1 LKNSANSASGGGKN
15 VKNSV
20 SVVVYNTL
28 TQQKEE
34 FKPLKNKV
42 VNMYVC
48 GITPY
53 DEVHLGHARCYVA
66 FDIIRRY
73 LEYKGYT
80 VNHIQNFTDIDD
92 KIIKRA
98 QEKNIPP
105 LELAQKNID
114 AYFQDVNVLNIKP
127 AKQYPRVTE
136 HIPDIIKMVEKL
148 VNNGN
153 AYVVDGDVYFRV
165 ASFPGYG
172 KLSKRELDQL
182 KAGARVDVDERKE
195 SPLDFALWKKEKSGE
210 PSWPSPWG
218 NGRPGWHIECS
229 AMSLGEL
236 KIDTLDIHG
245 GGQDLIFPHHE
256 NEIAQSEAITGKPF
270 AKYWL
275 HNGFVTINKEKMSKS
290 LGNFFTLK
298 EIYKKYNPQIV
309 RLFLISQHYRSP
321 IDFSENKL
329 EEMSRAQE
337 RFTTA
342 LCNIREMVDRISTA
356 IAINEKTAPPKLIT
370 KAEAKFEQAMD
381 DDFNTAEAVA
391 VLYEIVTAINIAMEK
406 DNVDL
411 MEVSYLAKTLIKL
424 GKVLGLFPAG
434 EVLPKSEDILKGK
447 DISQP
452 EIKRLIA
459 QREEA
464 RRNKQWSESDR
475 IRDILSAKG
484 IFIEDTAH
492 GTRWKVK

>member
-1 LKNSANSASGGGKN
+1 MSLYI
-15 VKNSV
+15 
-20 SVVVYNTL
+20 YNTL
-28 TQQKEE
+28 TQKKEE
-34 FKPLKNKV
+34 FKPLNSKV

-48 GITPY
+48 GVTPY

-66 FDIIRRY
+66 FDVIRRY

-80 VNHIQNFTDIDD
+80 VNYIQNFTDIDD

-98 QEKNIPP
+98 QEKNIQP

-114 AYFQDVNVLNIKP
+114 AYFQDINVLNIKP
-127 AKQYPRVTE
+127 ALKYPRVTE
-136 HIPDIIKMVEKL
+136 YIPDIVKIVGKL
-148 VNNGN
+148 VNSGH

-172 KLSKRELDQL
+172 KLSKRELEQL
-182 KAGARVDVDERKE
+182 KSGARVDVDERKE
-195 SPLDFALWKKEKSGE
+195 SPLDFALWKKEKPGE

-236 KIDTLDIHG
+236 KTDTLDIHG

-256 NEIAQSEAITGKPF
+256 NEIAQSEAVTGKPF

-298 EIYKKYNPQIV
+298 EIYRKYDPQVV
-309 RLFLISQHYRSP
+309 RLLLLSQHYRSP
-321 IDFSENKL
+321 IDFSETKL

-337 RFTTA
+337 RFSTA
-342 LCNIREMVDRISTA
+342 LRNLREAVDRMSA
-356 IAINEKTAPPKLIT
+356 AMNINEKRVPPALIAT
-370 KAEAKFEQAMD
+370 AEAKFETAMD
-381 DDFNTAEAVA
+381 DDFNTAEALA
-391 VLYEIVTAINIAMEK
+391 VLYEIVTAINIALEK
-406 DNVDL
+406 TDL
-411 MEVSYLAKTLIKL
+411 DLLAVSYLAKTLIKL
-424 GKVLGLFPAG
+424 GKVLGLFPTG
-434 EVLPKSEDILKGK
+434 GTQSVNETLLQGK
-447 DISQP
+447 DITKA
-452 EIKRLIA
+452 EIEELIA
-459 QREEA
+459 KREEA
-464 RRNKQWSESDR
+464 RRNKQWAESDQ

-484 IFIEDTAH
+484 IAIEDTAH

>member
-1 LKNSANSASGGGKN
+1 MALSL
-15 VKNSV
+15 
-20 SVVVYNTL
+20 YNTL
-28 TQQKEE
+28 TQKKEE
-34 FKPLKNKV
+34 FKPLNSKV

-48 GITPY
+48 GVTPY

-66 FDIIRRY
+66 FDVIRRY

-114 AYFQDVNVLNIKP
+114 AYFQDINALNIKP

-136 HIPDIIKMVEKL
+136 HIPDIIKIVEKL
-148 VNNGN
+148 VTSDH

-165 ASFPGYG
+165 ASFPSYG

-182 KAGARVDVDERKE
+182 KSGARVDVDERKG
-195 SPLDFALWKKEKSGE
+195 SPLDFALWKKEKPGE

-256 NEIAQSEAITGKPF
+256 NEIAQSEAATGKPF

-298 EIYKKYNPQIV
+298 EIYKKYDPQVV
-309 RLFLISQHYRSP
+309 RLLLISQHYRSP

-337 RFTTA
+337 RFTTV
-342 LCNIREMVDRISTA
+342 LNNMREAVDRMSA
-356 IAINEKTAPPKLIT
+356 AMNINEKRVPPALIAT
-370 KAEAKFEQAMD
+370 AEAKFETAMD
-381 DDFNTAEAVA
+381 DDFNTSEALA
-391 VLYEIVTAINIAMEK
+391 VLYELVTATNIALERN
-406 DNVDL
+406 DLDL
-411 MEVSYLAKTLIKL
+411 MEVSYLARTMIKL
-424 GKVLGLFPAG
+424 GKVLGLFPTG
-434 EVLPKSEDILKGK
+434 GVLPANADALKSKDINKSEIE
-447 DISQP
+447 S
-452 EIKRLIA
+452 LIA

-464 RRNKQWSESDR
+464 RRNKQWAESDR
-475 IRDILSAKG
+475 IRDILTAKG
-484 IFIEDTAH
+484 IVLEDTAH

>member
-1 LKNSANSASGGGKN
+1 MSLYI
-15 VKNSV
+15 
-20 SVVVYNTL
+20 YNTL
-28 TQQKEE
+28 TQKKEE

-48 GITPY
+48 GVTPY

-66 FDIIRRY
+66 FDVIRRY

-80 VNHIQNFTDIDD
+80 VNYIQNFTDIDD

-105 LELAQKNID
+105 LELAQQNID
-114 AYFQDVNVLNIKP
+114 AYFQDINALNIQP
-127 AKQYPRVTE
+127 ALKYPRVTE
-136 HIPDIIKMVEKL
+136 HIPDIIKIVEKL
-148 VNNGN
+148 VASDH

-165 ASFPGYG
+165 ASFPSYG

-182 KAGARVDVDERKE
+182 KSGARVDIDERKE
-195 SPLDFALWKKEKSGE
+195 SPLDFALWKKEKPGE
-210 PSWPSPWG
+210 PFWPSPWG

-256 NEIAQSEAITGKPF
+256 NEIAQSEAVTGKPF

-298 EIYKKYNPQIV
+298 EIYKKYDPQVV
-309 RLFLISQHYRSP
+309 RLLLISQHYRSP
-321 IDFSENKL
+321 IDFSESKL
-329 EEMSRAQE
+329 EEMTRAQE

-342 LCNIREMVDRISTA
+342 LNNIKEAVDRISAAT
-356 IAINEKTAPPKLIT
+356 AINEKKAPPSLIAE
-370 KAEAKFEQAMD
+370 AEAKFAKAMD
-381 DDFNTAEAVA
+381 DDFNTAEALA
-391 VLYEIVTAINIAMEK
+391 VLYEIVTAINIALEK
-406 DNVDL
+406 TELDL
-411 MEVSYLAKTLIKL
+411 IEVSYLAKTLIKL

-434 EVLPKSEDILKGK
+434 GSLPSGNNILKGK
-447 DISQP
+447 DITKD
-452 EIKRLIA
+452 EIEKLIA
-459 QREEA
+459 KREEA
-464 RRNKQWSESDR
+464 RRNKQWAESDQ
-475 IRDILSAKG
+475 IRDTLSAKG
-484 IFIEDTAH
+484 IVIEDTAH

>member
-1 LKNSANSASGGGKN
+1 MSLYI
-15 VKNSV
+15 
-20 SVVVYNTL
+20 YNTL

-48 GITPY
+48 GVTPY

-66 FDIIRRY
+66 FDVVRRY

-80 VNHIQNFTDIDD
+80 VNYVQNFTDIDD

-98 QEKNIPP
+98 QEKNVPP

-114 AYFQDVNVLNIKP
+114 AYFQDINALNIKP
-127 AKQYPRVTE
+127 ALKYPRVTE
-136 HIPDIIKMVEKL
+136 YIPDIVKIVEKL
-148 VNNGN
+148 VNSGH

-182 KAGARVDVDERKE
+182 KSGARVDVDERKE
-195 SPLDFALWKKEKSGE
+195 SPLDFALWKKEKPGE

-256 NEIAQSEAITGKPF
+256 NEIAQSEAATGKPF

-298 EIYKKYNPQIV
+298 EIYKKYDPQVV
-309 RLFLISQHYRSP
+309 RLLLISQHYRSP
-321 IDFSENKL
+321 IDFSESKL

-337 RFTTA
+337 RFTTV
-342 LCNIREMVDRISTA
+342 LNNMREAVDRMSA
-356 IAINEKTAPPKLIT
+356 AMNINEKRNPPALIAE
-370 KAEAKFEQAMD
+370 AEAKFEKAMD
-381 DDFNTAEAVA
+381 DDFNTSEALA
-391 VLYEIVTAINIAMEK
+391 VLYELVTATNIALEK
-406 DNVDL
+406 TDL
-411 MEVSYLAKTLIKL
+411 DLLEVSYLARTMIKL
-424 GKVLGLFPAG
+424 GKVLGLFPTGGVQPVKAD
-434 EVLPKSEDILKGK
+434 VLKGK
-447 DISQP
+447 DINKT
-452 EIKRLIA
+452 EIESLIT

-475 IRDILSAKG
+475 IRDILTAKG
-484 IFIEDTAH
+484 IVIEDTAH

>member
-1 LKNSANSASGGGKN
+1 MSLYL
-15 VKNSV
+15 
-20 SVVVYNTL
+20 YNTL

-48 GITPY
+48 GVTPY

-66 FDIIRRY
+66 FDVIRRY

-98 QEKNIPP
+98 QEKNVQP

-114 AYFQDVNVLNIKP
+114 AYFQDINALNIKP
-127 AKQYPRVTE
+127 ALNYPRVTE
-136 HIPDIIKMVEKL
+136 YIPDIIKIVENL
-148 VNNGN
+148 VNSRH

-182 KAGARVDVDERKE
+182 KSGARVDIDERKE
-195 SPLDFALWKKEKSGE
+195 SPLDFALWKKEKPGE

-218 NGRPGWHIECS
+218 KGRPGWHIECS

-236 KIDTLDIHG
+236 KTDTLDIHG

-256 NEIAQSEAITGKPF
+256 NEIAQSEAVTGKPF

-298 EIYKKYNPQIV
+298 EIYKKYDPQVV
-309 RLFLISQHYRSP
+309 RLLLISQHYRSP
-321 IDFSENKL
+321 IDFSESKL

-342 LCNIREMVDRISTA
+342 LNNLKEAVDRMSA
-356 IAINEKTAPPKLIT
+356 AMAINEKRVPPALIAE
-370 KAEAKFEQAMD
+370 AEAKFETAMD
-381 DDFNTAEAVA
+381 DDFNTAEALA
-391 VLYEIVTAINIAMEK
+391 VLYELVTAINIALEK
-406 DNVDL
+406 ADL
-411 MEVSYLAKTLIKL
+411 DLLEVSYLAKTLIKL

-434 EVLPKSEDILKGK
+434 GALPLGENMLKGR
-447 DISQP
+447 DITKE
-452 EIKRLIA
+452 EIEKLIA
-459 QREEA
+459 KREEA
-464 RRNKQWSESDR
+464 RRNKQWAESDQ
-475 IRDILSAKG
+475 IRDSLSAKG
-484 IFIEDTAH
+484 IVIEDTAH

>member
-1 LKNSANSASGGGKN
+1 MKNNLTLFL
-15 VKNSV
+15 
-20 SVVVYNTL
+20 YNTL

-48 GITPY
+48 GVTPY

-66 FDIIRRY
+66 FDVIRRY

-80 VNHIQNFTDIDD
+80 VNYIQNFTDIDD

-98 QEKNIPP
+98 QEKNVQP

-114 AYFQDVNVLNIKP
+114 AYFQDINALNIKP
-127 AKQYPRVTE
+127 ALKYPRVTE
-136 HIPDIIKMVEKL
+136 HIPDIIKIVENL
-148 VNNGN
+148 VNSRH

-182 KAGARVDVDERKE
+182 KSGARVEIDERKE
-195 SPLDFALWKKEKSGE
+195 SPLDFALWKKEKPGE
-210 PSWPSPWG
+210 PSWTSPWG

-256 NEIAQSEAITGKPF
+256 NEIAQSEAVTGKPF

-298 EIYKKYNPQIV
+298 EIYKKYEPQVV

-342 LCNIREMVDRISTA
+342 LNNMKEAVDRMSV
-356 IAINEKTAPPKLIT
+356 
-370 KAEAKFEQAMD
+370 AM
-381 DDFNTAEAVA
+381 A
-391 VLYEIVTAINIAMEK
+391 
-406 DNVDL
+406 
-411 MEVSYLAKTLIKL
+411 
-424 GKVLGLFPAG
+424 
-434 EVLPKSEDILKGK
+434 
-447 DISQP
+447 
-452 EIKRLIA
+452 
-459 QREEA
+459 
-464 RRNKQWSESDR
+464 
-475 IRDILSAKG
+475 
-484 IFIEDTAH
+484 
-492 GTRWKVK
+492 

>member
-1 LKNSANSASGGGKN
+1 MSL
-15 VKNSV
+15 
-20 SVVVYNTL
+20 VVYNTL
-28 TQQKEE
+28 TQKKEE
-34 FKPLKNKV
+34 FKPLSSKV

-48 GITPY
+48 GVTPY

-66 FDIIRRY
+66 FDVIRRY

-98 QEKNIPP
+98 REKNIPA

-114 AYFQDVNVLNIKP
+114 AYFQDINALNIKP

-136 HIPDIIKMVEKL
+136 HIPDIIKIVEKL
-148 VNNGN
+148 VASDH

-165 ASFPGYG
+165 ASFPSYG

-182 KAGARVDVDERKE
+182 KSGARVEVDERKG
-195 SPLDFALWKKEKSGE
+195 SPLDFALWKKEKPGE
-210 PSWPSPWG
+210 LSWPSPWG
-218 NGRPGWHIECS
+218 KGRPGWHIECS

-236 KIDTLDIHG
+236 KTDTLDIHG

-256 NEIAQSEAITGKPF
+256 NEIAQSESATGKPF

-298 EIYKKYNPQIV
+298 EIYKKYDPRVV
-309 RLFLISQHYRSP
+309 RLLLISQHYRSP

-342 LCNIREMVDRISTA
+342 LNNMKEAVDRMSA
-356 IAINEKTAPPKLIT
+356 AMAVNEKKAPPALIAE
-370 KAEAKFEQAMD
+370 AEAKFAKAMD
-381 DDFNTAEAVA
+381 DDFNTAEALA
-391 VLYEIVTAINIAMEK
+391 VLYEIVTAMNIAMEK
-406 DNVDL
+406 PDL
-411 MEVSYLAKTLIKL
+411 DLLELSYLAKTLIEL
-424 GKVLGLFPAG
+424 GKVLGLFPVG
-434 EVLPKSEDILKGK
+434 GSLPSSNNMLKGK
-447 DISQP
+447 DITKD
-452 EIKRLIA
+452 EIEKLISK
-459 QREEA
+459 REEA
-464 RRNKQWSESDR
+464 RRNKQWAESDQ
-475 IRDILSAKG
+475 IRETLSAKG
-484 IFIEDTAH
+484 IVIEDTAH

>member
-1 LKNSANSASGGGKN
+1 LSLYI
-15 VKNSV
+15 
-20 SVVVYNTL
+20 YNTL
-28 TQQKEE
+28 TQKKEE
-34 FKPLKNKV
+34 FKPLNSKV

-48 GITPY
+48 GVTPY

-66 FDIIRRY
+66 FDVIRRY

-80 VNHIQNFTDIDD
+80 VNYIQNFTDIDD

-98 QEKNIPP
+98 QEKNIQP

-114 AYFQDVNVLNIKP
+114 AYFQDINVLNIKP
-127 AKQYPRVTE
+127 ALKYPRVTE
-136 HIPDIIKMVEKL
+136 YIPDIVKIVGKL
-148 VNNGN
+148 VNSGH

-172 KLSKRELDQL
+172 KLSKRELEQL
-182 KAGARVDVDERKE
+182 KSGARVDVDERKE
-195 SPLDFALWKKEKSGE
+195 SPLDFALWKKEKPGE

-236 KIDTLDIHG
+236 KTDTLDIHG

-256 NEIAQSEAITGKPF
+256 NEIAQSEAVTGKPF

-298 EIYKKYNPQIV
+298 EIYRKYDPQVV
-309 RLFLISQHYRSP
+309 RLLLLSQHYRSP
-321 IDFSENKL
+321 IDFSETKL

-337 RFTTA
+337 RFSTA
-342 LCNIREMVDRISTA
+342 LRNLREAVDRMSA
-356 IAINEKTAPPKLIT
+356 AMNINEKRVPPALIAT
-370 KAEAKFEQAMD
+370 AEAKFETAMD
-381 DDFNTAEAVA
+381 DDFNTAEALA
-391 VLYEIVTAINIAMEK
+391 VLYEIVTAINIALEK
-406 DNVDL
+406 TDL
-411 MEVSYLAKTLIKL
+411 DLLAVSYLAKTLIKL
-424 GKVLGLFPAG
+424 GKVLGLFPTG
-434 EVLPKSEDILKGK
+434 GTQSVNETLLQGK
-447 DISQP
+447 DITKA
-452 EIKRLIA
+452 EIEELIA
-459 QREEA
+459 KREEA
-464 RRNKQWSESDR
+464 RRNKQWAESDQ

-484 IFIEDTAH
+484 IAIEDTAH

>member
-1 LKNSANSASGGGKN
+1 MKNNLTLFL
-15 VKNSV
+15 
-20 SVVVYNTL
+20 YNTL

-48 GITPY
+48 GVTPY

-66 FDIIRRY
+66 FDVIRRY

-80 VNHIQNFTDIDD
+80 VNYIQNFTDIDD

-98 QEKNIPP
+98 QEKNVQP

-114 AYFQDVNVLNIKP
+114 AYFQDINALNIKP
-127 AKQYPRVTE
+127 ALKYPRVTE
-136 HIPDIIKMVEKL
+136 HIPDIIKIVENL
-148 VNNGN
+148 VNSRH

-182 KAGARVDVDERKE
+182 KSGARVEIDERKE
-195 SPLDFALWKKEKSGE
+195 SPLDFALWKKEKPGE
-210 PSWPSPWG
+210 PSWTSPWG

-256 NEIAQSEAITGKPF
+256 NEIAQSEAVTGKPF

-298 EIYKKYNPQIV
+298 EIYKKYEPQVV

-342 LCNIREMVDRISTA
+342 LNNMKEAVDRMSVA
-356 IAINEKTAPPKLIT
+356 MAINEKRIPPALIAE
-370 KAEAKFEQAMD
+370 AEAKFEKAMD
-381 DDFNTAEAVA
+381 DDFNTAEAIA
-391 VLYEIVTAINIAMEK
+391 VLYELVTAINIALEK
-406 DNVDL
+406 TDFDML
-411 MEVSYLAKTLIKL
+411 EVSYLARTMIKL
-424 GKVLGLFPAG
+424 GKVLGLFPTGGAQPAN
-434 EVLPKSEDILKGK
+434 VNVLKGK
-447 DISQP
+447 DITQT
-452 EIKRLIA
+452 EIEGLIA
-459 QREEA
+459 KREEA
-464 RRNKQWSESDR
+464 RRNKQWAESDQ
-475 IRDILSAKG
+475 IRDTLSAKG
-484 IFIEDTAH
+484 IVIEDTAH
-492 GTRWKVK
+492 GTRWKVKS